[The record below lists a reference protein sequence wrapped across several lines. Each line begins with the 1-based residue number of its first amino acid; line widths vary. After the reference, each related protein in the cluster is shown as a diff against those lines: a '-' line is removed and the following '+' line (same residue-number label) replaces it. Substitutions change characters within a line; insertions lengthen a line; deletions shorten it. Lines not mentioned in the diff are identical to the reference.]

1 MTIIKCIQHLKCAI
15 RLTLSIVVYVGINYD
30 EEIIYRSVFVSVV
43 MLCIS
48 MDILWKKSEIFI
60 V

>member
-15 RLTLSIVVYVGINYD
+15 RLTLSIVVYVGVDD

-48 MDILWKKSEIFI
+48 IGYFMEEI
-60 V
+60 

>member
-48 MDILWKKSEIFI
+48 IGYFMEEI
-60 V
+60 